1 MATTLPWSDAKAV
14 IAAQLSGNAPVL
26 VASDFDGTLAPIVN
40 DPERAGLPVATQAIL
55 RTFRTIDG
63 VALAFIS
70 GRGLG
75 DLCTHIKIDGAI
87 YAGNH
92 GLEMEGPGIEPFI

>member
-1 MATTLPWSDAKAV
+1 MGRMPTTLPWTKACKS
-14 IAAQLSGNAPVL
+14 IAAQLAGSAPVL

-40 DPERAGLPVATQAIL
+40 DPERVFLPVATQAIL
-55 RTFRTIDG
+55 RSIRTLPG

-70 GRGLG
+70 GRALE
-75 DLCTHIKIDGAI
+75 DLRRHVAIEGAI

-92 GLEMEGPGIEPFI
+92 G